1 MFSNHEKLRLTCSK
15 ENKNCCTS
23 DYFPVLPVWVKR
35 YNFKFWVFKHL
46 CVSPNFWVAIPGFW
60 GGLLARVVAR
70 VGGKQGSGILRSGI
84 FSLWLQCL
92 LIGNHKENHSFTIQ
106 NCLFKVPMLNTWRE
120 GFWRALALMIGA
132 SASGQ
137 GELLTKTVSGSP
149 GELAVSENP
158 AGSSCNYAIVM

>member
-1 MFSNHEKLRLTCSK
+1 MTVCNNTGEDQTFQWKPGHLLSQELQKKFIKFSNHEKLRLTCSK

-35 YNFKFWVFKHL
+35 YNFKFRVFTHL

-92 LIGNHKENHSFTIQ
+92 LIGNHKENHNFTII
-106 NCLFKVPMLNTWRE
+106 CLKNPCWSPE
-120 GFWRALALMIGA
+120 GRD
-132 SASGQ
+132 
-137 GELLTKTVSGSP
+137 
-149 GELAVSENP
+149 SEGP
-158 AGSSCNYAIVM
+158 WLW